1 MPIPKRYLADFEEKE
16 IYHVYNR
23 TNNHELLFLS
33 DENKRFFLKRYSE
46 ILSPFVDTFCWSLLS
61 NHFHFLIRI
70 KPQSAIK
77 IFLQDKAKKYLTSTE
92 KDFIQNKIP
101 ISKLMEHEFTRFF
114 QSYALAF
121 YKAHNRKGNLFYKP
135 FKRVRIDKDSQF
147 TMAIIYVHA
156 NAMKHRLVTDFQ
168 NYKWS
173 SWQTLLSDQP
183 TLLMRKEVI
192 EWFGNLEEC
201 IKAHLEMINFY
212 YDFPDSLEE

>member
-1 MPIPKRYLADFEEKE
+1 MPIPKRYLADFEENE

-23 TNNHELLFLS
+23 TNNNELLFLN

-46 ILSPFVDTFCWSLLS
+46 ILTPFIDTFCYNLLS
-61 NHFHFLIRI
+61 NHFHFLIRV
-70 KPQSAIK
+70 KNQTAIK
-77 IFLQDKAKKYLTSTE
+77 IFLDAKAKKDLTSTE
-92 KDFIQNKIP
+92 KDFIQDKVS
-101 ISKLMEHEFTRFF
+101 ISKLIEHEFTRFF

-121 YKAHNRKGNLFYKP
+121 NKAHNREGNLFYKP

-192 EWFGNLEEC
+192 EWFGGLEKC
-201 IKAHLEMINFY
+201 IKAHLEMTNYY
-212 YDFPDSLEE
+212 YDSPDSLED